1 VLGDVAR
8 LMPLIE
14 DGTLSEADLYARERG
29 GGARRRAVRGGRLC
43 PVCCARAPRFLPFGL
58 AGRPDARCPGCGSLE
73 RHRFLWLWM
82 SRRTRLL
89 SGRRMRVLHVAP
101 EPCLSER
108 LRALHG
114 RGYAA
119 ADRFDPAADVRADLS
134 GLPLPDRRFDVAI
147 ACHVLEHV
155 DDDRAAMA
163 ELARVLRPGGLALVM
178 VPFDPDAPTR
188 EEGAA
193 AGPAARMAA
202 YGHPFHRRIYGADLP
217 DRLRA
222 AGLEPETVDSRR
234 ALPARLRRLHRVNRN
249 HLFACRRH
257 P

>member
-1 VLGDVAR
+1 VLADVAR

-14 DGTLSEADLYARERG
+14 AGTLAEADLYRGERQ
-29 GGARRRAVRGGRLC
+29 GASRRVPRRGGRLC
-43 PVCCARAPRFLPFGL
+43 PVCGTRAPRFLPFGL

-73 RHRFLWLWM
+73 RHRFLWLWLA
-82 SRRTRLL
+82 RETRLL
-89 SGRRMRVLHVAP
+89 DGGRMRVLHAAP
-101 EPCLSER
+101 EPCLSGR

-114 RGYAA
+114 RGYVA

-134 GLPLPDRRFDVAI
+134 GLPLPDGRFDAAV

-163 ELARVLRPGGLALVM
+163 ELARVLRPGGLAVVM
-178 VPFDPDAPTR
+178 VPYDPDGPTR
-188 EEGAA
+188 EDPAA

-202 YGHPFHRRIYGADLP
+202 YGHPFHRRIYGRDLAE
-217 DRLRA
+217 RLAA
-222 AGLEPETVDSRR
+222 AGFAPRLVDSRT
-234 ALPARLRRLHRVNRN
+234 ALPAGLRRLHRVNRN
-249 HLFACRRH
+249 HLFACRRL